1 MLVRKVRS
9 VMEQDDPYPY
19 LSDRCKERLT
29 EIQYIARN
37 SGILDNL
44 VTEQSKQKFAIFPW
58 IGTRQLVTLYY
69 ALLQRKIKTKI
80 PWSTSLYLEVIFDGS
95 KEELADIVMDILH
108 SDLDLYSLQIGR
120 AHV

>member
-1 MLVRKVRS
+1 MRRNSTRCWFGKCAASWSRS
-9 VMEQDDPYPY
+9 DPYPY

-44 VTEQSKQKFAIFPW
+44 VTELSKQKFAIFPW

-80 PWSTSLYLEVIFDGS
+80 PWSTSCIW
-95 KEELADIVMDILH
+95 
-108 SDLDLYSLQIGR
+108 R
-120 AHV
+120 